1 MVLSRRTDLK
11 QSKGY
16 GKDSDKGYETF
27 LAALAGGKM
36 AVEKTREL
44 GCAESLAHRDQEFL
58 HPSTPNK

>member
-27 LAALAGGKM
+27 LAALAGGKVV
-36 AVEKTREL
+36 VEKTREL
-44 GCAESLAHRDQEFL
+44 SRAESL
-58 HPSTPNK
+58 P